1 MMKLETLSQEC
12 KNKSR
17 CKLRTIASVGG
28 IQLPKAGHFG
38 ASSGVRK
45 EVTSR
50 HPRNGSLSSELPSS
64 VKTLVRE
71 LILQADNG
79 WEDGDGEDNDIK
91 KRRIIVDA
99 EVDGVRCL
107 LTRLEKS
114 PTSYISFSPRESEI
128 ARMVAKGYPN
138 KTIAA
143 VLEIS
148 PWTVCTHLRRIFAKL
163 HVSSRAAMVAR
174 LINDGIVKDVS

>member
-1 MMKLETLSQEC
+1 M
-12 KNKSR
+12 
-17 CKLRTIASVGG
+17 
-28 IQLPKAGHFG
+28 PKAGHSG

-45 EVTSR
+45 EGTSR
-50 HPRNGSLSSELPSS
+50 HPRKGSLASALPT
-64 VKTLVRE
+64 VETLVRE
-71 LILQADNG
+71 LITQVGNG
-79 WEDGDGEDNDIK
+79 SEGSDGEDNDTK
-91 KRRIIVDA
+91 ERRILVDA

-114 PTSYISFSPRESEI
+114 PTSGISFSPRESEI

-143 VLEIS
+143 VLDIS

-174 LINDGIVKDVS
+174 LINGGIVKDES

>member
-1 MMKLETLSQEC
+1 MVARGDSVSVVNPRETDAVDTFVAE
-12 KNKSR
+12 
-17 CKLRTIASVGG
+17 GG
-28 IQLPKAGHFG
+28 TF
-38 ASSGVRK
+38 
-45 EVTSR
+45 
-50 HPRNGSLSSELPSS
+50 
-64 VKTLVRE
+64 
-71 LILQADNG
+71 IL
-79 WEDGDGEDNDIK
+79 
-91 KRRIIVDA
+91 VDA

-114 PTSYISFSPRESEI
+114 PTSGISFSPRESEI

-143 VLEIS
+143 VLDIS

-174 LINDGIVKDVS
+174 LINGGIVKDVS

>member
-1 MMKLETLSQEC
+1 
-12 KNKSR
+12 
-17 CKLRTIASVGG
+17 
-28 IQLPKAGHFG
+28 LPKAGHSG

-50 HPRNGSLSSELPSS
+50 HPRKGSLSSELPSS
-64 VKTLVRE
+64 VESLVRE
-71 LILQADNG
+71 LITQAGNG
-79 WEDGDGEDNDIK
+79 SEGSDREDNATT

-114 PTSYISFSPRESEI
+114 PTFGISFSPRESEI

-174 LINDGIVKDVS
+174 LINGGIVKDVS

>member
-1 MMKLETLSQEC
+1 M
-12 KNKSR
+12 
-17 CKLRTIASVGG
+17 
-28 IQLPKAGHFG
+28 
-38 ASSGVRK
+38 
-45 EVTSR
+45 
-50 HPRNGSLSSELPSS
+50 
-64 VKTLVRE
+64 RE
-71 LILQADNG
+71 LITQAGNG
-79 WEDGDGEDNDIK
+79 SEGSDGEDNGAK
-91 KRRIIVDA
+91 ERRILVDA

-107 LTRLEKS
+107 LTRLANS
-114 PTSYISFSPRESEI
+114 PTSGISFSPRESEI

-174 LINDGIVKDVS
+174 LINGGIVKDVS